1 MIICYSFIYNV
12 GNRKV
17 YLVEQRQYILE
28 KYNVTKDEL
37 AKYYKDYLRLSIYKS
52 LMRRYLDEQKFEKT
66 LIDSILLQGKT
77 ESINTN
83 EKKKTKKGFEG
94 TDEQHKLYKKMDGK
108 SRRTISAFEKI
119 MFPGVKMDPRG
130 GDRYKKK
137 QAKPESS
144 SSSSSSSSLPLSS
157 SSSSALITYLVTPYR
172 SNLA

>member
-1 MIICYSFIYNV
+1 MIIFYSFIYYV

-52 LMRRYLDEQKFEKT
+52 LMRRYLDEQKFDKT

-77 ESINTN
+77 ELINTN
-83 EKKKTKKGFEG
+83 AKKKTKKGFEG
-94 TDEQHKLYKKMDGK
+94 TEEQHKYYKKMDGK

-137 QAKPESS
+137 QAKREHYCCMLLTIIFFSS
-144 SSSSSSSSLPLSS
+144 F
-157 SSSSALITYLVTPYR
+157 
-172 SNLA
+172 